1 MGHRAAY
8 TAEYLNDGHL
18 SIPHEIA
25 NMFSLKSGRKVRV
38 IIEESTFVKADFL
51 KLFGA
56 WNQKNTDDIELFKDI
71 YKDRK
76 KFGRGEIEL

>member
-1 MGHRAAY
+1 MSNRAVY

-25 NMFSLKSGRKVRV
+25 NMFSLKSGRKIRV
-38 IIEESTFVKADFL
+38 IIEESKFNKAEFL
-51 KLFGA
+51 KVFGT
-56 WNQKNTDDIELFKDI
+56 WNQKGTEEIDIFKDI

-76 KFGRGEIEL
+76 KFGRGEFAL